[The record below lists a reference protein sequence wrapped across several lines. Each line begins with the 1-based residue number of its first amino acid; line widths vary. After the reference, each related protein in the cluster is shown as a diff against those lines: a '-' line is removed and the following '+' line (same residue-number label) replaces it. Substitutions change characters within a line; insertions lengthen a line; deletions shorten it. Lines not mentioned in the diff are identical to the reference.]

1 MEPKDYEDMFT
12 ALAQRINGGDT
23 AKYHSLLDRLKM
35 EFMDYKILTIENV
48 KSLTGTDIHYKGE
61 KWKVNLV
68 KETNTTYEFLLDKEW
83 LIGAPTQM
91 KMVLNRVA
99 DGRVYTIQSM
109 ENGNYKHLGREL
121 LKDKTEFLKV
131 LVELTESPF

>member
-1 MEPKDYEDMFT
+1 MEPKDWEDMYT
-12 ALAQRINGGDT
+12 TLAQRINGGR
-23 AKYHSLLDRLKM
+23 YSHSILDRLKK

-68 KETNTTYEFLLDKEW
+68 RETTTLYEFLLDKEW
-83 LIGAPTQM
+83 LIGAPMQM

-99 DGRVYTIQSM
+99 DGRVYTIQNM
-109 ENGNYKHLGREL
+109 ENGNYRHLGREL